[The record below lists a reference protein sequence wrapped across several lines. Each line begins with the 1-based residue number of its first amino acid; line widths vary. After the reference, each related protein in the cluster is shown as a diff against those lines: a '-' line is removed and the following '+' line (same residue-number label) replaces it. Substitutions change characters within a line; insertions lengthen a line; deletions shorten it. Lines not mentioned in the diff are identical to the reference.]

1 MSPETNFIPVKKS
14 RVKPWITA
22 HAIVREQ
29 GRVVTNTIRV
39 PVNLKGS
46 IPTVPYIIQFEKDY
60 YVKTSTN
67 PLEYTSASFGKVVKY
82 ERTDGQRFSG

>member
-1 MSPETNFIPVKKS
+1 MSPKTNFIPVKKS

-22 HAIVREQ
+22 HAIVCEQ
-29 GRVVTNTIRV
+29 GRVVTNTVRV
-39 PVNLKGS
+39 PVTLKGS